1 MAAFFFAVLFLIPSI
16 SALVMRFLPLSSF
29 CVSLFKLTVI
39 FSGLSAALLLRYM
52 KASGRASRSQTVLTA
67 AALLVMIIMIL
78 DQNMSPDMQA
88 SAARIC
94 QVATVLDC
102 AALAARTYLS
112 FRK

>member
-16 SALVMRFLPLSSF
+16 SALVMLFLPLTSF

-94 QVATVLDC
+94 QVAAVLDC
-102 AALAARTYLS
+102 AALAARTYFS